1 MSLPPPDSFPVPE
14 VVAAAREFIRR
25 EGEGCVVSIGQLLD
39 ELSDKF
45 GDRFPASPDLY
56 KLVDLIEVLWA
67 DPHVD
72 QVPHTGCVEFA
83 WNEKGFD
90 PVSFSRLRAMLPRQA
105 QPATGNGDTVV
116 NRLDAAMACIR
127 LVRDSGADGVI
138 FPQLVDRVRA
148 EFGIEPFGDETMLV
162 DADHPNAVCWNY
174 SSREFLAVID
184 MMLEHPGIRMA
195 RTTAERYYNYGA
207 PLEISLDPDGGD
219 GPLMPP
225 VEGEIAEGGYATPHW
240 VPTMF
245 VWNGEQR

>member
-1 MSLPPPDSFPVPE
+1 MPE

-127 LVRDSGADGVI
+127 LVRDCCADGLF
-138 FPQLVDRVRA
+138 FPRLVDWVRA
-148 EFGIEPFGDETMLV
+148 
-162 DADHPNAVCWNY
+162 
-174 SSREFLAVID
+174 
-184 MMLEHPGIRMA
+184 
-195 RTTAERYYNYGA
+195 
-207 PLEISLDPDGGD
+207 
-219 GPLMPP
+219 
-225 VEGEIAEGGYATPHW
+225 
-240 VPTMF
+240 
-245 VWNGEQR
+245 